1 MTVVSAL
8 DQSLRP
14 ITDCGG
20 FVENIGGAI
29 TMMRML
35 SENTSTV
42 TKTYDCVWV
51 IKPPNSYLH
60 LKTHLSLRVDSFEL
74 GTQFESLKFWY
85 FLTKIR
91 TIFVGPNSVLTIREG
106 TTSDNPILDEI
117 SDNFSQSSPKS
128 FVAPLLSGFYVHL
141 RSGNFFPESRLAIV
155 YTAFSYTSK

>member
-35 SENTSTV
+35 SENESTA

-74 GTQFESLKFWY
+74 GMKFKV
-85 FLTKIR
+85 FK
-91 TIFVGPNSVLTIREG
+91 F
-106 TTSDNPILDEI
+106 
-117 SDNFSQSSPKS
+117 
-128 FVAPLLSGFYVHL
+128 
-141 RSGNFFPESRLAIV
+141 
-155 YTAFSYTSK
+155 